1 MKKKIAGALGS
12 AMATRGRRAFL
23 AFAGALSVAG
33 VMLCRVFKFPPVRV
47 VAVAA
52 VLVLLMGTG
61 CINSLMF
68 HPVKGGYDETM
79 PCYFDIGT
87 NGVKVAAIVL
97 GPELGSLPSQELR
110 RGKKAI
116 IRCHGNAEDA
126 VMTLW
131 ALNALAAKGYTVASV
146 DYPGYGLSD
155 GSPDE
160 AGCYRNVH
168 RLYDWLVETR
178 GFKPEDI
185 IVNGFSIGTGPATEL
200 AATRPCGGLI
210 LEAPF
215 LSAPRAVTRV
225 RILPVDP
232 FPNLKRIG
240 DVKCRVLMIHGT
252 DDRVVPYSQGEA
264 LFKLANE
271 PKRFVS
277 VSGGDHNTFVHDM
290 GIYEYLRLIKEFA
303 D

>member
-1 MKKKIAGALGS
+1 MRVKKLLKS
-12 AMATRGRRAFL
+12 AAR
-23 AFAGALSVAG
+23 
-33 VMLCRVFKFPPVRV
+33 
-47 VAVAA
+47 VAVTTVALA
-52 VLVLLMGTG
+52 LLIGTL
-61 CINSLMF
+61 CINMIMF
-68 HPVKGGYDETM
+68 HPVKGGYDEKTEG
-79 PCYFDIGT
+79 YVDIGT

-97 GPELGSLPSQELR
+97 DPERGISPSQGPL

-116 IRCHGNAEDA
+116 LRCHGNAEDA
-126 VMTLW
+126 AGTLCV
-131 ALNALAAKGYTVASV
+131 LRDLACEGYTVASV

-160 AGCYRNVH
+160 EGCCRNVH
-168 RLYDWLVETR
+168 HLYDWLVENR

-225 RILPVDP
+225 RVLPVDP

-240 DVKCRVLMIHGT
+240 EVKCRVMVIHGT

-277 VSGGDHNTFVHDM
+277 VSGGDHNTFVYDM
-290 GIYEYLRLIKEFA
+290 GIYEYLKLIKEFA
-303 D
+303 APPLTSAPDL

>member
-1 MKKKIAGALGS
+1 MMIKDAFKSAARIIAI
-12 AMATRGRRAFL
+12 
-23 AFAGALSVAG
+23 
-33 VMLCRVFKFPPVRV
+33 V
-47 VAVAA
+47 V
-52 VLVLLMGTG
+52 VLLLLIGTW

-68 HPVKGGYDETM
+68 HPVKGRYNVTTRGYV
-79 PCYFDIGT
+79 DIGT
-87 NGVKVAAIVL
+87 NGVKVAAIVY
-97 GPELGSLPSQELR
+97 GPERGSPPSQGLR

-126 VMTLW
+126 LSTLDM
-131 ALNALAAKGYTVASV
+131 LELLAEGGYTVASV

-185 IVNGFSIGTGPATEL
+185 IVDGFSIGTGPATEL
-200 AATRPCGGLI
+200 AATKPCGGLI

-215 LSAPRAVTRV
+215 LSAPRVFTRV
-225 RILPVDP
+225 RLLPVDP

-252 DDRVVPYSQGEA
+252 DDRVIPYSQGQA

-277 VSGGDHNTFVHDM
+277 VEDGDHNTLVDDM
-290 GIYEYLRLIKEFA
+290 GFDNYFELIKSFVDGDDLA
-303 D
+303 AKNAKGAKKATR

>member
-1 MKKKIAGALGS
+1 MIRDAFKSAVRIIA
-12 AMATRGRRAFL
+12 
-23 AFAGALSVAG
+23 
-33 VMLCRVFKFPPVRV
+33 V
-47 VAVAA
+47 VV
-52 VLVLLMGTG
+52 VLLLLIGTW

-68 HPVKGGYDETM
+68 HPVKGRYNVTTRGYV
-79 PCYFDIGT
+79 DIGT
-87 NGVKVAAIVL
+87 NGVKVAAIVY
-97 GPELGSLPSQELR
+97 GPE

-126 VMTLW
+126 LSTLDM
-131 ALNALAAKGYTVASV
+131 LELLAEGGYTVASV

-185 IVNGFSIGTGPATEL
+185 IVDGFSIGTGPATEL
-200 AATRPCGGLI
+200 AATKPCGGLI

-215 LSAPRAVTRV
+215 LSAPRVFTRV
-225 RILPVDP
+225 RLLPVDP

-252 DDRVVPYSQGEA
+252 GDRVILYSQGQA
-264 LFKLANE
+264 LFGLANE
-271 PKRFVS
+271 PKRFVT
-277 VSGGDHNTFVHDM
+277 VEGGDHNTLVDDM
-290 GIYEYLRLIKEFA
+290 GFDNYCKLITDFVERRIQ
-303 D
+303 

>member
-1 MKKKIAGALGS
+1 MIKKVV
-12 AMATRGRRAFL
+12 
-23 AFAGALSVAG
+23 LSV
-33 VMLCRVFKFPPVRV
+33 VRV
-47 VAVAA
+47 VALVSAGA
-52 VLVLLMGTG
+52 IVLGTG

-68 HPVKGGYDETM
+68 HPVKGGYNAATAG
-79 PCYFDIGT
+79 YVDIGT

-97 GPELGSLPSQELR
+97 GPE

-126 VMTLW
+126 KGTLW
-131 ALNALAAKGYTVASV
+131 ALEKLAKNGYTVASV

-160 AGCYRNVH
+160 GGCYRNVH
-168 RLYDWLVETR
+168 RLYDWLVEKR

-185 IVNGFSIGTGPATEL
+185 VVNGFSIGTGPATEL
-200 AATRPCGGLI
+200 AATRSVGGLI

-215 LSAPRAVTRV
+215 LSAPRVVTRV
-225 RILPVDP
+225 RILPFDP
-232 FPNLKRIG
+232 FPNLKRIR

-252 DDRVVPYSQGEA
+252 DDRVVPYSQGQA

-277 VSGGDHNTFVHDM
+277 VEGGDHNTLVDDM
-290 GIYEYLRLIKEFA
+290 GFDNYFELIKDFVDGDDLAAKNEKGA
-303 D
+303 KE

>member
-1 MKKKIAGALGS
+1 MLKRVLKS
-12 AMATRGRRAFL
+12 AARI
-23 AFAGALSVAG
+23 VA
-33 VMLCRVFKFPPVRV
+33 VV
-47 VAVAA
+47 VALA
-52 VLVLLMGTG
+52 LLAGTFG
-61 CINSLMF
+61 INLLMF
-68 HPVKGGYDETM
+68 HPVRWRYGRHTPGYVE
-79 PCYFDIGT
+79 IGT
-87 NGVKVAAIVL
+87 NGVRIAAIVF
-97 GPELGSLPSQELR
+97 GPGHHASPSSQEPL

-116 IRCHGNAEDA
+116 IRCHGNAESA
-126 VMTLW
+126 PESLW
-131 ALNALAAKGYTVASV
+131 PLKALAADEGYTVASAE
-146 DYPGYGLSD
+146 YPGYGLSD

-185 IVNGFSIGTGPATEL
+185 IIDGFSIGTGPATEL

-232 FPNLKRIG
+232 FPNFKRIG
-240 DVKCRVLMIHGT
+240 DVKCRVLVIHGT
-252 DDRVVPYSQGEA
+252 DDRVIPYSHGKA
-264 LFKLANE
+264 LFELANE

-277 VSGGDHNTFVHDM
+277 VEGADHNSLVDDM
-290 GIYEYLRLIKEFA
+290 GCAEYIKLVKDFA
-303 D
+303 DGDDSAASAGPKAPAEAAADNPEEGKGAKEEQ

>member
-1 MKKKIAGALGS
+1 MIGAALKSAARIIA
-12 AMATRGRRAFL
+12 
-23 AFAGALSVAG
+23 
-33 VMLCRVFKFPPVRV
+33 V
-47 VAVAA
+47 VV
-52 VLVLLMGTG
+52 VLLLAIGTVSV
-61 CINSLMF
+61 NALMF
-68 HPVKGGYDETM
+68 HPVKGGYGANA
-79 PCYFDIGT
+79 PGFVDIGT
-87 NGVKVAAIVL
+87 NGVKIAAIVL
-97 GPELGSLPSQELR
+97 GPE

-116 IRCHGNAEDA
+116 LRCHGNAEDA
-126 VMTLW
+126 VGTLW
-131 ALNALAAKGYTVASV
+131 KLYALADDGYTVATV

-168 RLYDWLVETR
+168 RLYDWLVEAR
-178 GFKPEDI
+178 GFQPEE
-185 IVNGFSIGTGPATEL
+185 IVVDGFSIGTGPATEL

-215 LSAPRAVTRV
+215 LSAPRVVTRV

-240 DVKCRVLMIHGT
+240 NVKCPVLMIHGT
-252 DDRVVPYSQGEA
+252 RDRVIPYSQGQA

-277 VSGGDHNTFVHDM
+277 VEDGDHNSLPDDM
-290 GIYEYLRLIKEFA
+290 APGDYLALIKEFA
-303 D
+303 NEK